1 MYTNEEQSQLNKF
14 LDHETFTMDTDF
26 FGGDSKFEFEYKFK
40 LVGTKKMI
48 SVGEYYNYIRVYV
61 TIIDGEDR
69 FKKLLN
75 VLGNV
80 QKINEPIFLGNFL
93 KNEYRFNNQL
103 SRNISDNLKYFSD
116 GKDYVRVHIESITI
130 SDELFNEIKNI
141 ELNL

>member
-14 LDHETFTMDTDF
+14 LEHETFTMDTDF
-26 FGGDSKFEFEYKFK
+26 FVVDPKFEFEYKFK

-103 SRNISDNLKYFSD
+103 TNDISNNLKYFSD
-116 GKDYVRVHIESITI
+116 GKDHVRVQIEYITLT
-130 SDELFNEIKNI
+130 DKFFNEVKNI
-141 ELNL
+141 DLNL